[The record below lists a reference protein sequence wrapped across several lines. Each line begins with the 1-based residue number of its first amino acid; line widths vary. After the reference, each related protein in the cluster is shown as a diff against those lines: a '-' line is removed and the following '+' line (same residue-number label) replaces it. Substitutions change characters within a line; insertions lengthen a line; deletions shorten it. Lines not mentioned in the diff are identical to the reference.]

1 MIDKDRYLSGL
12 QKDMYEILYEILHEI
27 LYEEIL
33 IHVWTISALY
43 VQEAAVAAAKRR
55 QGYLGGAIQLPKK
68 FQTQK
73 NPDPKKIQIQKEIQ
87 LPKKSRFRKKSIPKK
102 IQLS

>member
-1 MIDKDRYLSGL
+1 MIDKNRYLSGL

-27 LYEEIL
+27 LYEETL

-68 FQTQK
+68 FQTKKKSRSKKKSSFQK
-73 NPDPKKIQIQKEIQ
+73 NPGFEKNPF
-87 LPKKSRFRKKSIPKK
+87 PKKSSFH
-102 IQLS
+102 